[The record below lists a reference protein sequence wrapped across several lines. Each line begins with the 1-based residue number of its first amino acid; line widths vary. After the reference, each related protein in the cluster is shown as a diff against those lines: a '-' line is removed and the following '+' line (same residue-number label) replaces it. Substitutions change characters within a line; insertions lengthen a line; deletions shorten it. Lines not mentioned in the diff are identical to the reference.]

1 MTPDELER
9 RIVAAGMY
17 VTLGRRVDA
26 DTAAAVLKINPRTL
40 WEWRQAGK
48 GPQFTQ
54 QNRRV
59 WYSLDALCL
68 YLNAGEKLTDGP
80 RRNGAA

>member
-1 MTPDELER
+1 MTPEELER
-9 RIVAAGMY
+9 RIKAARLH
-17 VTLGRRVDA
+17 VTLGGRVDA
-26 DTAAAVLKINPRTL
+26 NTAAAVLKINPRTL

-59 WYSLDALCL
+59 WYSLAALCA
-68 YLNAGEKLTDGP
+68 YLDAGEQLTDGP

>member
-1 MTPDELER
+1 VTPEELER
-9 RIVAAGMY
+9 RIVAAGLR
-17 VTLGRRVDA
+17 VTLGGRVDA

-40 WEWRQAGK
+40 WEWRHAGK

-59 WYSLDALCL
+59 WYSLEALCL
-68 YLNAGEKLTDGP
+68 YLDAGEKLQDGP
-80 RRNGAA
+80 RRSDAQ